1 MDFFVKD
8 NELKSITIDDISY
21 NISIITNRFYQHL
34 SSVIIGKITVG
45 EPLYIKSFL
54 LNDNTILDVFQEK
67 KYNIIDATQKFLIC
81 KRNYQF
87 EDPKF
92 DLSLII
98 ENEQETYLNPKN
110 LTETDKDLSSF
121 VLNRNHILN
130 AFRSTT
136 KWPLYNL
143 YVKYIKYLNGENNSF
158 DNMTNQELKNLFK
171 SKNTIVFRN
180 NITRK
185 RRNFLKGK
193 ANIFIIML
201 SVMTLY
207 LILPH
212 YRYLQKIQNILTF
225 PNIL

>member
-1 MDFFVKD
+1 M
-8 NELKSITIDDISY
+8 
-21 NISIITNRFYQHL
+21 
-34 SSVIIGKITVG
+34 
-45 EPLYIKSFL
+45 
-54 LNDNTILDVFQEK
+54 
-67 KYNIIDATQKFLIC
+67 
-81 KRNYQF
+81 
-87 EDPKF
+87 
-92 DLSLII
+92 SLII

-130 AFRSTT
+130 TFRSTT

-193 ANIFIIML
+193 ANIFYNYVISDDSLFNFTALQIFTKNTKYFDIPEYIIEGTL
-201 SVMTLY
+201 S
-207 LILPH
+207 
-212 YRYLQKIQNILTF
+212 NLTTKDIAGIKEYIEIMGYD
-225 PNIL
+225 PDVNRSDL